1 MGYGWVCL
9 NREQFR
15 FPVCPFGKY
24 IIPLAGKEVQPIT
37 AGWINRTFTLKGGVK
52 MKRKIAFM
60 MFGVFVATMMAVTL
74 TPVAY
79 GQEIKLTYANFPPA
93 PTFPCVQMERWAKE
107 VEQRTQGKVK
117 VQTFPGGTLLAA
129 KNIFDGVMSG
139 AADIGNFAMSY
150 QPGRFPVSE
159 AIDLPLGFTSAK
171 AASLTLY
178 DLIDKYK
185 PKEFEGVKI
194 LTLFT
199 CPPANIMTRTPVKSL
214 ADLKGMELRVGG
226 TQSDIIK
233 RLGGIPVAMPQS
245 DTPEALQ
252 KGVVKGHVSSME
264 VLKDFN
270 YAAYTANA
278 TITNL
283 WVVSFGVVM
292 NKDKWASL
300 PADVKKVFDDL
311 RQEQALWT
319 GRYVDDHVLEA
330 VKWSKE
336 KYDLQMFELPV
347 KEQAEIPTLLAPMVD
362 DYVKK
367 LAAAG
372 LPGEQIVKDVMALKA
387 KYEKEYK

>member
-1 MGYGWVCL
+1 
-9 NREQFR
+9 
-15 FPVCPFGKY
+15 
-24 IIPLAGKEVQPIT
+24 
-37 AGWINRTFTLKGGVK
+37 
-52 MKRKIAFM
+52 MKRQMALM
-60 MFGVFVATMMAVTL
+60 MAAVLVSTLIGVATA
-74 TPVAY
+74 PVGY

-107 VEQRTQGKVK
+107 VDQRTKGKVK

-139 AADIGNFAMSY
+139 TADIGNFAMSY

-178 DLIDKYK
+178 DLIEKYQ
-185 PKEFEGVKI
+185 PKEFQGVKV

-226 TQSDIIK
+226 TQADIIK

-278 TITNL
+278 TIANL

-292 NKDKWASL
+292 NKDKWAAL
-300 PADVKKVFDDL
+300 PDDVKKVFDEL
-311 RQEQALWT
+311 GREQALWT
-319 GRYVDDHVLEA
+319 GTYVDDHVLEA

-336 KYDLQMFELPV
+336 KYNLQIFELPAG
-347 KEQAEIPTLLAPMVD
+347 ETAAIPKLLAPMVD

-367 LAAAG
+367 VTAAG
-372 LPGEQIVKDVMALKA
+372 LPGDQIVKDVMALKA
-387 KYEKEYK
+387 KHEKEYK